1 MGNAKEMLD
10 ALREEIDITDK
21 ALLEAFIKRM
31 EVASKIAE
39 CKKNGGIGVADP
51 GRERRK
57 MAEITTAAG
66 ESMSCYAQVLY
77 SLLFELSRSYQEK
90 LNMDDSSLYREIKT
104 AIDTNYTAFPQNARI
119 ACQGVEGAYSQIACE
134 KLFRVPD
141 IMYFA
146 TFENVFTAIE
156 KGLCTYGILPLENST
171 AGSVNMVYDLM
182 MKHNF
187 KIVRS
192 VRLKVDHSLLAKRGA
207 TIDGIKEIF
216 SHEQAINQSSEF
228 LRTLGDVKITY
239 CENTAA
245 AAKLVAESG
254 RTDIAAL
261 SSHACADLYGLSCL
275 APCVQDRGNNYT
287 RFICISKN
295 LEIYPGADKTSLM
308 LTISHKPGS
317 LYRVLSRFYALGI
330 NLLKLESRPIPERDF
345 EVMFYFDL
353 ETSIYSDEYA
363 QLISEIGNLCEDFRY
378 LGSYSELV

>member
-1 MGNAKEMLD
+1 MENAKEMLD